1 MPARSLPQDP
11 SFSSLRE
18 EVSFSLIRLGLQK
31 GLKGLGKALTTASQ
45 RLPGVEEQQY
55 EVWNAQVS
63 ADAQITFAD
72 DGLDDFVVKLANEAK
87 AAGIFELFFSEAP
100 TRLARPVLG
109 DQLQAMRPW
118 VKQLEAQSD
127 KRFAGMPAELKTLLA
142 QADAA
147 IKSREDSSAAAVS
160 FRKVGAYRKLV
171 DQIAAARDEL
181 WAELDEVRRDQA
193 LPRDFAERFF
203 KRASVKVSEADR
215 AAKAESV
222 AKARA
227 EKLAREAAIKEARTK
242 MKAALAEYKALA
254 KKR

>member
-1 MPARSLPQDP
+1 MEKSPGHARSRLPQDQ
-11 SFSSLRE
+11 FSSLRE

-55 EVWNAQVS
+55 EVWKAQVS

-87 AAGIFELFFSEAP
+87 AAGVFELFFAEAP
-100 TRLARPVLG
+100 TSLERPVLG

-147 IKSREDSSAAAVS
+147 IKSQEGAPPRSRSARWGRIESSS
-160 FRKVGAYRKLV
+160 SRS
-171 DQIAAARDEL
+171 
-181 WAELDEVRRDQA
+181 
-193 LPRDFAERFF
+193 LPRATNSGRSSTKCGATRRFPVTSR
-203 KRASVKVSEADR
+203 RASSSGR
-215 AAKAESV
+215 A
-222 AKARA
+222 
-227 EKLAREAAIKEARTK
+227 
-242 MKAALAEYKALA
+242 
-254 KKR
+254 